1 MGPGLLALAPALLGT
16 AGGVASS
23 LIGGSSA
30 ASATRDT
37 NATNLVLGRETNEQ
51 NYKIFQESKDFSREQ
66 ADTQWQR
73 EKEMFEMENAY
84 NNPVEVVKRLRAA
97 GINPALAM
105 SGSLGSAMSSA
116 ASGGQPQMAA
126 TPASPT
132 MVAPQMQNPAPYYQ
146 NIATGI
152 SDAMFKASQ
161 IAKNFAEAKKTG
173 VDTKRLEK
181 SLQSYLDEQEASAK
195 IQKLNAY
202 LLEKYGDQKHSGEV
216 NKLFKEIDNLTLQ
229 GDLLHAQYR
238 LTQLEGNIKA
248 TEDKMLD
255 EKYKRV
261 KEYIDAELE
270 QMKQNY
276 LKTQAE
282 RLAIPQQ
289 VRAQLLSAIA
299 AGKQADAAMLNAQT
313 QKWIAEHPNE
323 LTSFFIK
330 GLALNGL
337 GPKEVVKAIG
347 QTFGF
352 LPDDERP
359 HVDEQQVIK
368 MLKSSG
374 LMDDSGLPVMPK
386 NY

>member
-1 MGPGLLALAPALLGT
+1 
-16 AGGVASS
+16 
-23 LIGGSSA
+23 
-30 ASATRDT
+30 
-37 NATNLVLGRETNEQ
+37 
-51 NYKIFQESKDFSREQ
+51 
-66 ADTQWQR
+66 
-73 EKEMFEMENAY
+73 
-84 NNPVEVVKRLRAA
+84 
-97 GINPALAM
+97 
-105 SGSLGSAMSSA
+105 
-116 ASGGQPQMAA
+116 
-126 TPASPT
+126 
-132 MVAPQMQNPAPYYQ
+132 
-146 NIATGI
+146 
-152 SDAMFKASQ
+152 MFKASQ

-173 VDTKRLEK
+173 VDTERLEK
-181 SLQSYLDEQEASAK
+181 SLQSYLDEQEATAK

-202 LLEKYGDQKHSGEV
+202 LLEKYGEQKHSGEV
-216 NKLFKEIDNLTLQ
+216 SKLFKEIDNVTLS
-229 GDLLHAQYR
+229 GDLLNAQYR
-238 LTQLEGNIKA
+238 LTHLEGNIKA

-289 VRAQLLSAIA
+289 VRAQMLSAIA
-299 AGKQADAAMLNAQT
+299 SGKQADAAMLNAQT

-359 HVDEQQVIK
+359 HIDEQKVIQT
-368 MLKSSG
+368 LKSSG
-374 LMDDSGLPVMPK
+374 LMDDNGLPIMPK
-386 NY
+386 

>member
-1 MGPGLLALAPALLGT
+1 MGPGLLALAPAVLGA

-23 LIGGSSA
+23 VIGGSSA
-30 ASATRDT
+30 SRATRDT
-37 NATNLVLGRETNEQ
+37 NNTNLALARETNAQ
-51 NYKIFQESKDFSREQ
+51 NYQIFQESKDFSREQ
-66 ADTQWQR
+66 ADTQWER
-73 EKEMFEMENAY
+73 EKEMFNMETGY
-84 NNPVEVVKRLRAA
+84 NNPVQVVNRLRAA

-105 SGSLGSAMSSA
+105 NGSLGSAMSSA

-126 TPASPT
+126 TPSAPT
-132 MVAPQMQNPAPYYQ
+132 MVAPQMQSSAPYYA
-146 NIATGI
+146 NMATGI

-173 VDTKRLEK
+173 VDTERLEK
-181 SLQSYLDEQEASAK
+181 SLQAYIDEQEASAK

-216 NKLFKEIDNLTLQ
+216 NKLFKEIDNITLQ
-229 GDLLHAQYR
+229 GDLLNAQYR
-238 LTQLEGNIKA
+238 LTHLEGNIKA

-282 RLAIPQQ
+282 RIAIPQQ

-359 HVDEQQVIK
+359 HIDEQKVIQT
-368 MLKSSG
+368 LKSSG
-374 LMDDSGLPVMPK
+374 LMDDNGLPIMPK
-386 NY
+386 

>member
-1 MGPGLLALAPALLGT
+1 MGPGLLALAPAVIGA
-16 AGGVASS
+16 AGSAASS
-23 LIGGSSA
+23 IIGGSA
-30 ASATRDT
+30 ASSATRET
-37 NATNLVLGRETNEQ
+37 NATNLALGRETNEQ

-66 ADTQWQR
+66 ADTQWER
-73 EKEMFEMENAY
+73 EKEMFNMENSY
-84 NNPVEVVKRLRAA
+84 NNPVNVVGRLREA

-105 SGSLGSAMSSA
+105 QGSLGSAMSSA
-116 ASGGQPQMAA
+116 ASGGQPQMGA
-126 TPASPT
+126 TPSAPT
-132 MVAPQMQNPAPYYQ
+132 MVAPQMQSPAPYYQ
-146 NIATGI
+146 NIATGV

-173 VDTKRLEK
+173 VDTERLEK
-181 SLQSYLDEQEASAK
+181 SLQSYLDEQEATAK

-202 LLEKYGDQKHSGEV
+202 LLEKYGEQKHSGEV
-216 NKLFKEIDNLTLQ
+216 SKLFKEIDNVTLS
-229 GDLLHAQYR
+229 GDLLNAQYR
-238 LTQLEGNIKA
+238 LTHLEGNIKA

-289 VRAQLLSAIA
+289 VRAQMLSAIA
-299 AGKQADAAMLNAQT
+299 SGKQADAAMLNAQT

-359 HVDEQQVIK
+359 HIDEQKVIQT
-368 MLKSSG
+368 LKSSG
-374 LMDDSGLPVMPK
+374 LMDDNGLPIMPK
-386 NY
+386 